1 LILSANK
8 EQRDVVRSTS
18 EQQLQAIGGNAD
30 LCTRILKQ
38 VDINSKQLGI
48 LAALQGSYSA
58 GAPGVMSAT
67 PASTLHRI
75 IDADDPRRVS
85 QISQLVLHALS
96 YREQTHRY
104 ENITPAYQET
114 FQWVFVSPEEP
125 VRWSDFTKWIQSDD
139 QPLYW
144 VTGKPGAGKSTLMR
158 YIVGHPRTSELL
170 KAWCKNQPLLTASFF
185 FWNSGSR
192 LQMSYEGLI
201 RSLMH
206 QILKE
211 APQLIPLAFPHR
223 VSDGLLLGDSIFQ
236 GDKWSW
242 DWNELLEACK
252 VVLHEITKTHK
263 VMIFID
269 GLDEY
274 KGEPSEIIAL
284 IGKMLIP
291 GIKACVSGRPWNQ
304 FQDAFC
310 GRPHLRVEMLTSDDI
325 ERLVATELAS
335 SATFQLYEHTD
346 PGFCSSIVKDVTERS
361 EGVFLWVRLVTRSLL
376 EGLQGGEK
384 QSDLRKRLESLP
396 TDLEELFEKIL
407 GSLDKWHTERAS
419 QLFQIYRGWTTL
431 PSPQH
436 VSGTDIDTEGSLPTL
451 LDMSFADEDEPEY
464 AISAPL
470 GPISSEE
477 SNARAELMRRR
488 LNACTKG
495 LLEATTRE
503 VQDTSIVEVGLLHR
517 TVKDYLQRPDVW
529 KNICAAAPATF
540 ESSLRIC
547 NSHLM
552 RLKLREPLTKDND
565 GLLEACFYDAS
576 VAMRHI
582 DLCRT
587 EHATIAAKLE
597 LTLDET
603 IASLM
608 SSNHWF
614 ADIGSVPLPSNAVM
628 SRLSISWLF
637 ANYLELF
644 SWLEKSLSSVVPRNR
659 KKIITS
665 EILKAAATSDVLIP
679 IGARRYMEPK
689 TPNRQC
695 ILFLLQ
701 NEGDP
706 NYKREYAKDSTWDSV
721 LTHGPKGIDETKAAQ
736 EYTENYNIIVE
747 DFLRYG
753 AADWTQNVLSYL
765 RTNPGDTTRIKAAI
779 EEIEKERRER
789 GEQHLQQVRTNRK
802 QHRPWSLFGKKLR
815 F

>member
-8 EQRDVVRSTS
+8 EQKDVVRSTS

-30 LCTRILKQ
+30 LCTRILQQ
-38 VDINSKQLGI
+38 VNINSKQLGI

-75 IDADDPRRVS
+75 IDTDDPRRVS

-104 ENITPAYQET
+104 ENIAPAYQDT

-125 VRWSDFTKWIQSDD
+125 VRWSDFTEWIQSDD

-158 YIVGHPRTSELL
+158 YVVGHPRTSELL
-170 KAWCKNQPLLTASFF
+170 KAWCKDQPLLTASFF

-242 DWNELLEACK
+242 DWNELLEACE

-304 FQDAFC
+304 FQDAFS
-310 GRPHLRVEMLTSDDI
+310 GRPHLRVEILTSDDI
-325 ERLVATELAS
+325 KRLVATELAS

-384 QSDLRKRLESLP
+384 QSDLRKRLEDLP

-419 QLFQIYRGWTTL
+419 QLFQIYRGWKTVPPPPDISDT
-431 PSPQH
+431 
-436 VSGTDIDTEGSLPTL
+436 VGTMEGSQPTL
-451 LDMSFADEDEPEY
+451 LDMSFADEDEPDY
-464 AISAPL
+464 AIRAPL
-470 GPISSEE
+470 GLISPEE

-503 VQDTSIVEVGLLHR
+503 VQDNSIVEVGLLHR
-517 TVKDYLQRPDVW
+517 TVNDYLQRPDVW
-529 KNICAAAPATF
+529 KNICAAAPGTF

-552 RLKLREPLTKDND
+552 RLKLRKPLTKDD
-565 GLLEACFYDAS
+565 DDLLEACFDDAS
-576 VAMRHI
+576 VAGMHLE
-582 DLCRT
+582 LCRT
-587 EHATIAAKLE
+587 EHATIAANL
-597 LTLDET
+597 LFALDET

-614 ADIGSVPLPSNAVM
+614 ADIGSVPLPSNDNM

-637 ANYLELF
+637 AINLDLF
-644 SWLEKSLSSVVPRNR
+644 SWLEKSLSSVSRNR
-659 KKIITS
+659 KKIIAS
-665 EILKAAATSDVLIP
+665 EILKAAATPDVIFP
-679 IGARRYMEPK
+679 IAARRYPIYK
-689 TPNRQC
+689 TSNRQC

-701 NEGDP
+701 NGGDP
-706 NYKREYAKDSTWDSV
+706 NYKREYAKDSTWDTV
-721 LTHGPKGIDETKAAQ
+721 LTHGPLVTSKSKFAQ
-736 EYTENYNIIVE
+736 EYIENYNIIVE

-789 GEQHLQQVRTNRK
+789 GEQHLQQTKGNKKR
-802 QHRPWSLFGKKLR
+802 HRPWSLFGKKLR
-815 F
+815 S

>member
-1 LILSANK
+1 LILAANK

-96 YREQTHRY
+96 YREQTYRY
-104 ENITPAYQET
+104 ENIALAYQDT

-125 VRWSDFTKWIQSDD
+125 VRWSDFTKWIQTDD

-144 VTGKPGAGKSTLMR
+144 VTGKPGSGKSTLMR
-158 YIVGHPRTSELL
+158 YVVGHPRTSELL
-170 KAWCKNQPLLTASFF
+170 KVWCKDQPLLTASFF
-185 FWNSGSR
+185 FWNSGSQ

-223 VSDGLLLGDSIFQ
+223 VSDGILLGDSIFQ

-242 DWNELLEACK
+242 DWNELLEACE

-310 GRPHLRVEMLTSDDI
+310 GRPQLRVEMLTSDDI
-325 ERLVATELAS
+325 KRLVATELAS
-335 SATFQLYEHTD
+335 SATFRLYEHTD

-407 GSLDKWHTERAS
+407 GSLDTWHTQRAS
-419 QLFQIYRGWTTL
+419 QLFQIYRGWTTPLL
-431 PSPQH
+431 PLHIP
-436 VSGTDIDTEGSLPTL
+436 GTVVYREASQLTL
-451 LDMSFADEDEPEY
+451 LDMSFADEDEPDY
-464 AISAPL
+464 AIRAPL
-470 GPISSEE
+470 RPITSQE

-495 LLEATTRE
+495 LLDATTRE
-503 VQDTSIVEVGLLHR
+503 VQDISIVEVGLLHR
-517 TVKDYLQRPDVW
+517 TVKDYLQRPEVW
-529 KNICAAAPATF
+529 KNICAAAPRTF

-552 RLKLREPLTKDND
+552 RLKLRKPLTKDNN
-565 GLLEACFYDAS
+565 GLLEVCFDDAAA
-576 VAMRHI
+576 AMMHI

-597 LTLDET
+597 LTLDKT
-603 IASLM
+603 IASLV
-608 SSNHWF
+608 SSNHSF

-637 ANYLELF
+637 AIDLELF
-644 SWLEKSLSSVVPRNR
+644 SWLEKSLSSVSENR
-659 KKIITS
+659 KKIIAS
-665 EILKAAATSDVLIP
+665 EILKAAATRDVLIP
-679 IGARRYMEPK
+679 IRRRRYTKQK
-689 TPNRQC
+689 TSNRKC

-701 NEGDP
+701 NGGDP

-721 LTHGPKGIDETKAAQ
+721 LTQGPKGTDEIKAAQ
-736 EYTENYNIIVE
+736 EYIEDYNIIVE

-765 RTNPGDTTRIKAAI
+765 RTNPGDTSRIKAVI
-779 EEIEKERRER
+779 EEIEKQRREQ
-789 GEQHLQQVRTNRK
+789 GEQHLQQAKGNKKR
-802 QHRPWSLFGKKLR
+802 HRPWLLFGKKLR